1 MNPNVELNAKLNV
14 KPTVKPIVKSLAK
27 CLLLSLFLTS
37 SAYAETLVGGYPAC
51 LTEDLLG
58 EYIRAERK
66 GDTQGMLY
74 LLNNGCIITATG
86 IRASII
92 KTTWSGKVK
101 VRAYNGNR
109 SMVLWTI
116 ANNVRRK
123 DDKF

>member
-1 MNPNVELNAKLNV
+1 MKFNV
-14 KPTVKPIVKSLAK
+14 KISVKSNVKSIAK
-27 CLLLSLFLTS
+27 CILLSLFLTS
-37 SAYAETLVGGYPAC
+37 SAHAETLVGGYPAC
-51 LTEDLLG
+51 LTEELLS
-58 EYIRAERK
+58 EYIRAEIK
-66 GDTQGMLY
+66 GDTQDMLY

-92 KTTWSGKVK
+92 KTTWPGKVK

-109 SMVLWTI
+109 SMVFWTI